1 MSSHLLLTPQSAGE
15 VILSFTVKFVKAWS
29 IFQVRLL
36 SIRLALIP
44 CHNAQQLNR
53 LSKRKRGMASNPLFI
68 TPDFWLGEWI
78 VTKYWFIRPHFI
90 SKALISGKDD
100 HFVVKCLCCN
110 EATPIRKAPAG
121 KKYVRCPCNCLL
133 IAKQK
138 SVRISCPRL
147 TGNKILIVNSER
159 RRRTDEFSNWPGLT
173 QVICAHCDDTFGF
186 DIRNDCAARC
196 PHCRKVSS
204 VEQTMKIRAKYFF
217 ITAFAL
223 FLLTTGLT
231 IGTYFIGD
239 KELVTTCIFWLGL
252 IFTVAVSLRGL
263 YLYCLPQSSIENDV

>member
-1 MSSHLLLTPQSAGE
+1 MKN
-15 VILSFTVKFVKAWS
+15 SFPLNLKFTFFATVKTISA
-29 IFQVRLL
+29 
-36 SIRLALIP
+36 
-44 CHNAQQLNR
+44 
-53 LSKRKRGMASNPLFI
+53 
-68 TPDFWLGEWI
+68 
-78 VTKYWFIRPHFI
+78 TKYIDRPYFI
-90 SKALISGKDD
+90 SRVLISGKDD

-147 TGNKILIVNSER
+147 TCNKILIVNSQR
-159 RRRTDEFSNWPGLT
+159 RRRTDEFSNWPGLS
-173 QVICAHCDDTFGF
+173 QIICVHCDDTFGF